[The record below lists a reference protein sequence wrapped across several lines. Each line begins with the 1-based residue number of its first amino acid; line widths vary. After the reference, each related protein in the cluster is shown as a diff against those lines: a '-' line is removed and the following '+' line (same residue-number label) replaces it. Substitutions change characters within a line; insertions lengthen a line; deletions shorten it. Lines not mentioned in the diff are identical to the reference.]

1 MIRIEQEGNC
11 LAVEINGE
19 FSAADFREFEACAL
33 YQIRFHGAL
42 RLLLDLRYMQSY
54 TIDVV
59 WHELQFV
66 RDHRQAFDRV
76 AVITDNQWLSWTG
89 WISNLFIDADV
100 ATFDDDSTAR
110 AWLGAGA

>member
-1 MIRIEQEGNC
+1 MIRIEQDTTC

-33 YQIRFHGAL
+33 YQMRFQGAL
-42 RLLLDLRYMQSY
+42 RLLLDLRHMQSY

-59 WHELQFV
+59 WHELRFV
-66 RDHRQAFDRV
+66 REHRQAFDRV
-76 AVITDNQWLSWTG
+76 AVVSDNQWLSWSS

-100 ATFDDDSTAR
+100 ATFASLDEAR
-110 AWLGAGA
+110 SWLGAGA